1 MAGMNSGAMSQLP
14 MIDMSSTQALLN
26 IVRSAS
32 AQNAQQLET
41 YLRSNSSS
49 SGAGHTGAGG
59 SGSGAGG
66 GTGAAVSATKRP
78 ADPHAPLDLS
88 AHVAKRP
95 YMDPLLA
102 PFKAGVEME
111 SLVPAG
117 GKKSPTR
124 PPTGGSANKSLPLS
138 CRLTCAADSC
148 SPAATQVQTWT
159 VSDVVNFVKTIDLC
173 HEYAEVFREHSID
186 GCTLPLLTEEHLMS
200 TMSMKLGPALKL
212 RSVLAKKIGH
222 CAVCLHCVHC
232 HSNGEPPASPSRD
245 HSNDD

>member
-173 HEYAEVFREHSID
+173 HEYAEVSLIYIFNY
-186 GCTLPLLTEEHLMS
+186 PLLNYQQQPPTLS
-200 TMSMKLGPALKL
+200 TRPPPLPPPPSH
-212 RSVLAKKIGH
+212 SVL
-222 CAVCLHCVHC
+222 
-232 HSNGEPPASPSRD
+232 
-245 HSNDD
+245 